1 MPAFPF
7 KPTEDY
13 KEVPRLL
20 GRAEVEFEVK
30 GARTGR
36 SGQMHAILDGF
47 SAPLTAGHFADLV
60 AKGAFDQVKVTGTD
74 ESSVSFA
81 ANGKAP
87 ARKLPLEILVVGDKV
102 RTVKRVAIDSWMLST
117 YLFTHI

>member
-102 RTVKRVAIDSWMLST
+102 RTVKRVAMDSWMLST